1 MALFLYNLFLIF
13 YKIGIKVASL
23 KSNKA
28 KLWLKG
34 RENIFAKLE
43 QWRSQLPEDQK
54 TIWMHCASLGEFEQ
68 GRPLLEKFRENN
80 TDHKIVLT
88 FFSPSGYEVRK
99 NYKGVDEVFY
109 LPIDSKINAQKFIT
123 TLKPTLVVWVKYEYW
138 FYYLTALKKK
148 NIPVIL
154 ISAVFRKSQP
164 FFKCYGK
171 MWKQILQSLD
181 KIFVQNTE
189 SVSLLQTIGFAQ
201 NTAVIGDTRFDSVMD
216 IAKKN
221 APLPDV
227 LLNFVK
233 NSKVIIAG
241 STWEEDEEELV
252 HYANTNKQIKFIIAP
267 HEIDEERIA
276 DLKKLFKNSILFSQ
290 LADTY
295 VNEQVVII
303 DNVGMLA
310 SLYRL
315 ADVAYIGGGFNDSGI
330 HNILEAAVFG
340 KPLIF
345 GPVYDKFFEATQ
357 LVEAGGAFS
366 FTNALE
372 LEELLHRLLK
382 DEVFSQIAGEV
393 CKNFVYKNGGA
404 TNKIMEYLYEKRL
417 FTN

>member
-1 MALFLYNLFLIF
+1 MALFLYNIFLIF
-13 YKIGIKVASL
+13 YKIGVKVASL
-23 KSNKA
+23 KSKKA

-34 RENIFAKLE
+34 REDIYAKLKE
-43 QWRSQLPEDQK
+43 WRMQFPEDQK
-54 TIWMHCASLGEFEQ
+54 IIWMHCASLGEFEQ
-68 GRPLLEKFRENN
+68 GRPLIEKLNENN
-80 TDHKIVLT
+80 TENKIILT

-99 NYKGVDEVFY
+99 KYPGADAVFY
-109 LPIDSKINAQKFIT
+109 LPMDSKTNAQNFIT
-123 TLKPTLVVWVKYEYW
+123 IVKPTLVFWVKYEYW

-164 FFKCYGK
+164 FFKWYGK
-171 MWKQILQSLD
+171 MWKQILQSFD
-181 KIFVQNTE
+181 KIFVQNNE

-201 NTAVIGDTRFDSVMD
+201 NTYVIGDTRFDRVID

-221 APLPDV
+221 APLPDM

-252 HYANTNKQIKFIIAP
+252 HYANTNNQIKFIIAP
-267 HEIDEERIA
+267 HEIDEERMA

-290 LADTY
+290 LTDTFI
-295 VNEQVVII
+295 NEQVIII
-303 DNVGMLA
+303 DNVGML
-310 SLYRL
+310 SNLYRL

-340 KPLIF
+340 KPIIF
-345 GPVYDKFFEATQ
+345 GPVYEKFAEATQ
-357 LVEAGGAFS
+357 LVEDGGAFS

-372 LEELLHRLLK
+372 LEELLNTLLK
-382 DEVFSQIAGEV
+382 DEVILKNAGEV

-417 FTN
+417 LTN

>member
-164 FFKCYGK
+164 FFKWYGK

-201 NTAVIGDTRFDSVMD
+201 NTAVIGDTRFDSVID

>member
-13 YKIGIKVASL
+13 YKIGIQVASL

-28 KLWLKG
+28 KLWLTG
-34 RENIFAKLE
+34 RGNIFAKLE

-54 TIWMHCASLGEFEQ
+54 IIWMHCASLGEFEQ
-68 GRPLLEKFRENN
+68 GRPLIEKLKENSIDN
-80 TDHKIVLT
+80 KIILT

-99 NYKGVDEVFY
+99 NYTQVDGVFY
-109 LPIDSKINAQKFIT
+109 LPMDSKMNAQKFIT
-123 TLKPTLVVWVKYEYW
+123 ILKPTFVLWVKYEYW
-138 FYYLTALKKK
+138 FYYLIELKKK

-154 ISAVFRKSQP
+154 ISAVFRTSQP
-164 FFKCYGK
+164 FFKWYGK
-171 MWKQILQSLD
+171 MWKQMLSSFD
-181 KIFVQNTE
+181 KIFVQNSE

-201 NTAVIGDTRFDSVMD
+201 NTAVAGDTRFDRVID
-216 IAKKN
+216 IARKN
-221 APLPDV
+221 APFPQL

-233 NSKVIIAG
+233 NYKVIIAG

-252 HYANTNKQIKFIIAP
+252 HYANANQEIKFIIAP

-276 DLKKLFKNSILFSQ
+276 DLNKLFKNSILFSQ
-290 LADTY
+290 LYDSNTD
-295 VNEQVVII
+295 VQILII
-303 DNVGMLA
+303 DNVGMLS

-345 GPVYDKFFEATQ
+345 GPEYNKFIEATL

-366 FTNALE
+366 FNNALE
-372 LEELLHRLLK
+372 LEELLNIFLK
-382 DEVFSQIAGEV
+382 DEVFLKNSGEI
-393 CKNFVYKNGGA
+393 CENFVYKNGGA
-404 TNKIMEYLYEKRL
+404 TNKIFEYLYEKRL
-417 FTN
+417 LTN

>member
-54 TIWMHCASLGEFEQ
+54 IIWMHCASLGEFEQ

-164 FFKCYGK
+164 FFKWYGK
-171 MWKQILQSLD
+171 MWKQILQSFD

-201 NTAVIGDTRFDSVMD
+201 NTAVIGDTRFDSVID

-233 NSKVIIAG
+233 NSNVIIAG

-290 LADTY
+290 LTDTY

-382 DEVFSQIAGEV
+382 DEVFSQIAGKV